1 MKGSGG
7 VNPHYI
13 MVIGIDHGNSQIKT
27 LHTVFTAGITTHG
40 QSKPPMSAEV
50 VHFEGNYYSISST
63 RSDYMRD
70 KTENID
76 YFILTLFA
84 IAKEL
89 KSSAEYQPGTTTP
102 IDLAVGLPPEHFGT
116 GKESFIKYFYSH
128 GKDLTF
134 EYNDE
139 PFHVIIN
146 DVFNFPQAYAA
157 ITTRANKF
165 KEYSK
170 TYIVDIG
177 GYTVDVI
184 LLNHGIP
191 DLQVCKSFELG
202 LNTFG
207 NIIKG
212 LVNSNYGKKI
222 DDTHITDVLLGN
234 KTLLPDD
241 IKNLITSEAHKHVD
255 KIFNQLREIGID
267 LTINP
272 AIFVG
277 GGSLVLKPII
287 ENSPKLN
294 PAGIEFIPEVSANAI
309 GYTYL
314 AQGALRKKNR

>member
-1 MKGSGG
+1 MPDKR
-7 VNPHYI
+7 I

-27 LHTVFTAGITTHG
+27 MHTVFTAGITAHG
-40 QSKPPMSAEV
+40 STKPPMTSEV
-50 VHFEGNYYSISST
+50 VYFEGSYYSISST

-89 KSSAEYQPGTTTP
+89 RAMEQDISDE
-102 IDLAVGLPPEHFGT
+102 IDVDLAVGLPPEHFGT
-116 GKESFIKYFYSH
+116 GKDNFVKYFYKFGTH
-128 GKDLTF
+128 LEF
-134 EYNDE
+134 EYNDT
-139 PFHVIIN
+139 PYKIN
-146 DVFNFPQAYAA
+146 ITNVYNFPQAYAA
-157 ITTRANKF
+157 ITSRANIF

-170 TYIVDIG
+170 TYIIDIG

-202 LNTFG
+202 INTMA
-207 NIIKG
+207 NNIKG
-212 LVNSNYGKKI
+212 LVNSNYGIKI
-222 DDTHITDVLLGN
+222 DDVHITDVLLN
-234 KTLLPDD
+234 KKTLLPDKIKD
-241 IKNLITSEAHKHVD
+241 IIHEEAQKHVD

-277 GGSLVLKPII
+277 GGSLALKPII
-287 ENSPKLN
+287 SASSKLN
-294 PAGIEFIPEVSANAI
+294 QNGIDFIPEVAANAI

-314 AQGALRKKNR
+314 AEALSKKSKKH